1 MRYYIIMS
9 RIIFIF
15 LIMTAILTGANAR
28 TPQVVK
34 LDAPDLSRGMSL
46 MEALKER
53 KSVREFAATPLSLK
67 DLSDL
72 LWAADGV
79 NRPDGHHTAATA
91 LNKEDI
97 DIYVLLEE
105 GAYLYRPASSELQ
118 LVAEG
123 DHRELIRGRQEDFPI
138 PPAALVM
145 VSTPSR
151 FGIPDANASMMMG
164 AVDAGIV
171 SQNIMLF
178 CAANGLVTVPRASM
192 DSAAIATLLK
202 LPEGALPIINNPV
215 GYPAK

>member
-9 RIIFIF
+9 RILFIF

-105 GAYLYRPASSELQ
+105 GA
-118 LVAEG
+118 
-123 DHRELIRGRQEDFPI
+123 
-138 PPAALVM
+138 
-145 VSTPSR
+145 
-151 FGIPDANASMMMG
+151 
-164 AVDAGIV
+164 
-171 SQNIMLF
+171 
-178 CAANGLVTVPRASM
+178 
-192 DSAAIATLLK
+192 
-202 LPEGALPIINNPV
+202 
-215 GYPAK
+215 